1 MSKWYNNKM
10 IYLKKAN
17 LEDAKKEYELMQKM
31 PANENGV
38 ENKAFGVSYDD
49 FISKVIPKW
58 IDNDKGINLEE
69 NHVPD
74 TCYFLWVDDTP
85 VGIFKLRHY
94 LSDWLRDNSG
104 HVGFSIAKEYRNHG
118 YASEGLKL
126 IIEEAR
132 KLPIDTN
139 ELYLRVLKNNSA
151 SLKVQ
156 QKNGA
161 KIVREDDTH
170 YYTRIPL

>member
-1 MSKWYNNKM
+1 M

-17 LEDAKKEYELMQKM
+17 LEDAKKEYELAQKI
-31 PANENGV
+31 PAQENGY
-38 ENKAFGVSYDD
+38 ENKAYGVS
-49 FISKVIPKW
+49 FEEFVNKTIPRW
-58 IDNDKGINLEE
+58 LDNDKGINLDYG
-69 NHVPD
+69 HVPD
-74 TCYFLWVDDTP
+74 TYYFLWVDDTP

-94 LSDWLRDNSG
+94 LNDWLRDNAG
-104 HVGFSIAKEYRNHG
+104 HVGYGVAEEYRGHG
-118 YASEGLKL
+118 YATEGLRL

-132 KLPIDTN
+132 KLPIDTD
-139 ELYLRVLKNNSA
+139 ELYLSVLKNNPA

-161 KIVREDDTH
+161 KIVREDDTY

>member
-1 MSKWYNNKM
+1 M

-17 LEDAKKEYELMQKM
+17 LEDAKKEYELTQKI
-31 PANENGV
+31 PALENGY
-38 ENKAFGVSYDD
+38 ENKAYGVS
-49 FISKVIPKW
+49 FEEFVNQTIPKW
-58 IDNDKGINLEE
+58 VNYDKGINLEDG
-69 NHVPD
+69 HVPD

-94 LSDWLRDNSG
+94 LNDWLRDNSG
-104 HVGFSIAKEYRNHG
+104 HVGYGVAKEYRGRG
-118 YASEGLKL
+118 YATEGLRL

-132 KLPIDTN
+132 KLPIDTD
-139 ELYLRVLKNNSA
+139 ELYLSVLKNNPA

>member
-1 MSKWYNNKM
+1 M

-17 LEDAKKEYELMQKM
+17 LEDAKKEYGLVQKI
-31 PANENGV
+31 PAKENGF
-38 ENKAFGVSYDD
+38 ENKAYGISFDD
-49 FISKVIPKW
+49 FVSKTIPSW
-58 IDNDKGINLEE
+58 LDHDKGINLDDGR
-69 NHVPD
+69 VPE
-74 TCYFLWVDDTP
+74 TYYFLWVDDIP

-94 LSDWLRDNSG
+94 LSDWLRNNAG
-104 HVGFSIAKEYRNHG
+104 HVGYGVAEEYRGHG
-118 YASEGLKL
+118 YATEGLRL

-132 KLPIDTN
+132 KLPIDTD
-139 ELYLRVLKNNSA
+139 ELYLSVRKDNPT

-161 KIVREDDTH
+161 KVVREDDTH

>member
-1 MSKWYNNKM
+1 M

-17 LEDAKKEYELMQKM
+17 LEDAEKEYELTQKT

-38 ENKAFGVSYDD
+38 ENKAYGVSYDE
-49 FISKVIPKW
+49 FVTEIIPKW
-58 IDNDKGINLEE
+58 IDSDKGINLEE
-69 NHVPD
+69 GRVPD
-74 TCYFLWVDDTP
+74 TYYFLWVDDTP

-94 LSDWLRDNSG
+94 LNDWLRENAG
-104 HVGFSIAKEYRNHG
+104 HVGYSIAEEYRGHG
-118 YASEGLKL
+118 YATEGLRL
-126 IIEEAR
+126 IMEEAR
-132 KLPIDTN
+132 KLPIDTD
-139 ELYLRVLKNNSA
+139 ELYLSALKTNTA

-161 KIVREDDTH
+161 KIVREDDEH

>member
-1 MSKWYNNKM
+1 M

-17 LEDAKKEYELMQKM
+17 LEDSKKEYELAQKI
-31 PANENGV
+31 PAQENGY
-38 ENKAFGVSYDD
+38 ENKAHGVS
-49 FISKVIPKW
+49 FEVFVKTIIPMW
-58 IDNDKGINLEE
+58 INSDKGIGLNGL
-69 NHVPD
+69 VPE
-74 TCYFLWVDDTP
+74 TRYFLWVDDTP

-94 LSDWLRDNSG
+94 LNDWLRDHAG
-104 HVGFSIAKEYRNHG
+104 HVGYGVAQEYRGHG
-118 YASEGLKL
+118 YASEGLRL

-139 ELYLRVLKNNSA
+139 ELYLSVLKNNLA

-161 KIVREDDTH
+161 KSVREDDTH

>member
-1 MSKWYNNKM
+1 M

-17 LEDAKKEYELMQKM
+17 LEDAAKEYELVQKI
-31 PANENGV
+31 PALENGY
-38 ENKAFGVSYDD
+38 ENKAYGVS
-49 FISKVIPKW
+49 FEEFVNKTIPKW
-58 IDNDKGINLEE
+58 IDSDEGKNLKDGC
-69 NHVPD
+69 VPD
-74 TCYFLWVDDTP
+74 THYFLWVDDTP

-94 LSDWLRDNSG
+94 LNDWLRDNAG
-104 HVGFSIAKEYRNHG
+104 HVGYGVAKEYRGRG
-118 YASEGLKL
+118 YATEGLRL

-132 KLPIDTN
+132 KLPIDTD
-139 ELYLRVLKNNSA
+139 ELYLSVLKNNLA

-161 KIVREDDTH
+161 KIVRENDEH